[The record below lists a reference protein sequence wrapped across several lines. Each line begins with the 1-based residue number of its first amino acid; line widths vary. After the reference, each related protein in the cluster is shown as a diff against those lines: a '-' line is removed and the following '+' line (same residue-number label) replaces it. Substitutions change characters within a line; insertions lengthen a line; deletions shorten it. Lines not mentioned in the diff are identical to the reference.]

1 MKKRQKTHK
10 PFRPYFSK
18 EMQPFVTAFQKHP
31 QPTQLYYLKKCVEA
45 MEGGEESIFTQ
56 NKNGATI
63 ETPKSNRIKTIDDL
77 VNHCQIDL
85 DIWEIERYVVNKWEV
100 GSNVDGQIIVE
111 PLFQIKAWLKPN
123 INVLNIK
130 EIKNEILEEI
140 KSFAPIYKP
149 NNYKRINNGQLLE
162 VNIFDLHFGK
172 LCWGLETGDNYDTKI
187 ASKLFLNAIS
197 AIIKRSE
204 GYDIK
209 RVVFPVGNDFF
220 NSDTRWNQTS
230 NLTPQDEDVRWQ
242 KTFKAGRE
250 LLIAGIDLLSKV
262 APVDV
267 VIVQGNHD
275 WERSF
280 YVGDVLS
287 CWYHNNP
294 NVDVNNQPTPRK
306 HYQFGNCLITYT
318 HGNNEKIIDLPLLV
332 ASEVPKLWAKTQ
344 FREIHVGH
352 LHHKKE
358 IKFMSTQEIKGI
370 TIRFMR
376 SLSGTDAW
384 HNLKGY
390 TGGIRSCEA
399 FIWDE
404 NEGLICQFAHNLVK

>member
-1 MKKRQKTHK
+1 MRPTHK
-10 PFRPYFSK
+10 QFRPHWTTDLQSLITQLRKFPK
-18 EMQPFVTAFQKHP
+18 HIQKHC
-31 QPTQLYYLKKCVEA
+31 LDLAVRSANSGNEIVFDENKK
-45 MEGGEESIFTQ
+45 
-56 NKNGATI
+56 GATV
-63 ETPKSNRIKTIDDL
+63 ETKRSSRIKNIDDL
-77 VNHCQIDL
+77 IKHCEIDL
-85 DIWEIERYVVNKWEV
+85 DVWEIERYVVNKWEV
-100 GSNVDGQIIVE
+100 GSNVEGTIIVE
-111 PLFQIKAWLKPN
+111 PLFQIKAWLKKN
-123 INVLNIK
+123 TDILNIK
-130 EIKNEILEEI
+130 KLRDELINEVQ
-140 KSFAPIYKP
+140 SFAPKYPKLEYK
-149 NNYKRINNGQLLE
+149 KIDNGHLLE
-162 VNIFDLHFGK
+162 INIFDLHFGK

-187 ASKLFLNAIS
+187 ASKRFLTAIH

-209 RVVFPVGNDFF
+209 RIVFPVGNDFF
-220 NSDTRWNQTS
+220 NSDTRLNQTS
-230 NLTPQDEDVRWQ
+230 AGTPQDEDVRWQ

-287 CWYHNNP
+287 CWYFNNP
-294 NVDVNNQPTPRK
+294 NVEVNNQPTPRK
-306 HYQFGNCLITYT
+306 HYKFGNCLISYT

-332 ASEVPKLWAKTQ
+332 ASEVPKLWASTQ
-344 FREIHVGH
+344 FREIHIGH

-358 IKFMSTQEIKGI
+358 IKFMATQEHKGI
-370 TIRFMR
+370 VIRFMR

-384 HNLKGY
+384 HNFKGY
-390 TGGIRSCEA
+390 KGAIQACEA

-404 NEGLICQFAHNLVK
+404 NEGLICQFSHNLIK